1 MSKSKKTK
9 VQQVVDSKEFTDPK
23 IISDVNGSYTGVPL
37 NGEHPIQD
45 ADDL

>member
-1 MSKSKKTK
+1 MDNKAKNK
-9 VQQVVDSKEFTDPK
+9 VQEVIEADNNIDKHIV
-23 IISDVNGSYTGVPL
+23 SDVNGSYTGRPL

>member
-1 MSKSKKTK
+1 MNKNNKSKVEEIIETK
-9 VQQVVDSKEFTDPK
+9 PNTADN
-23 IISDVNGSYTGVPL
+23 IISDVNGSYTGIPL